1 MSNTDNRFRKTRMIG
16 VFAAICMLALF
27 PASAQEATKLADLV
41 PNTTVGLAADSIM
54 LAQARQLTRTTRKQ
68 TQDLEAIPL
77 QARRPFEAAI
87 GDLTRR
93 QGRSAAIVPDGIC
106 DEWFVSWV
114 DDGEGGY
121 VPGSMELYCDGTTI
135 PIA

>member
-1 MSNTDNRFRKTRMIG
+1 MSNTETRFRKARFTG
-16 VFAAICMLALF
+16 VLAAICMLVIL

-41 PNTTVGLAADSIM
+41 PDANVGSAADSIM
-54 LAQARQLTRTTRKQ
+54 LAQARQLTRSTRKQ
-68 TQDLEAIPL
+68 TRDLEAIPL

-93 QGRSAAIVPDGIC
+93 QGRAAAIDPDAIC
-106 DEWFVSWV
+106 AEWFVSWV